1 MNYFRKI
8 ERGLT
13 ALALVP
19 FSNLEAKAQKRK
31 LDERLRRLEQ
41 RQERSRATKSKNTA
55 EKRV

>member
-19 FSNLEAKAQKRK
+19 FSNLETKGRKRR
-31 LDERLRRLEQ
+31 LDERLMRLEQ
-41 RQERSRATKSKNTA
+41 RQEKSRATKTKNTA